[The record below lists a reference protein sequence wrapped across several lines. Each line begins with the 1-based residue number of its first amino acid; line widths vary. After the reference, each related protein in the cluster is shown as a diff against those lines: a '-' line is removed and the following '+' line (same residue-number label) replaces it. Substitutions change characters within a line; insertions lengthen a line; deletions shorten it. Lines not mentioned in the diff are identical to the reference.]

1 MSVGIN
7 EITSTGSY
15 KKANALIAA
24 KYSGSVMEEY
34 IMSAA
39 IKAIRQEEDGGQVSS
54 MIKTMDLFDLMGV
67 SDQKG
72 GALYVRVNEA
82 VSKLSHRQ
90 IYIESPDRK
99 RFELINVFEKI
110 VYDNGQVDMLF
121 TNSAKPYLADLTS
134 NYTLIDSKIMFQFKS
149 AYTMRLYEF
158 IKSKSYFHKGEK
170 KDPNHVFKIEVG
182 INELKFTIGAYNINE
197 EDSHHKKILA
207 TMIKNDTIDYDKAEE
222 LLLSKSKNSYSRWTN
237 FKTRILDKSVDEINT
252 KTDIH
257 IDWESTK
264 SGRGGKVISITF
276 YVKYINDQNTDNGD
290 NKEYKVT
297 YTSDGVEIVDDNEKI
312 DRVTYESDFLT
323 EVRDEVKDIIGTRI
337 SVKDARA
344 VAEASDW
351 NIDKIHNAIG
361 MLKSAS
367 GKIDNV
373 IGWLISAIKKEY
385 TTEGVQ
391 LEKLASKRNS
401 FLNFKQRDNDYEKLQ
416 TELLKIGRLKKKA

>member
-1 MSVGIN
+1 
-7 EITSTGSY
+7 
-15 KKANALIAA
+15 
-24 KYSGSVMEEY
+24 
-34 IMSAA
+34 
-39 IKAIRQEEDGGQVSS
+39 
-54 MIKTMDLFDLMGV
+54 
-67 SDQKG
+67 
-72 GALYVRVNEA
+72 
-82 VSKLSHRQ
+82 
-90 IYIESPDRK
+90 
-99 RFELINVFEKI
+99 
-110 VYDNGQVDMLF
+110 
-121 TNSAKPYLADLTS
+121 
-134 NYTLIDSKIMFQFKS
+134 
-149 AYTMRLYEF
+149 
-158 IKSKSYFHKGEK
+158 
-170 KDPNHVFKIEVG
+170 
-182 INELKFTIGAYNINE
+182 
-197 EDSHHKKILA
+197 
-207 TMIKNDTIDYDKAEE
+207 MIKNDAIDYDKAEE
-222 LLLSKSKNSYSRWTN
+222 LLLSKAKNSYSRWTN

-252 KTDIH
+252 KTDVH

-323 EVRDEVKDIIGTRI
+323 EVRDEIKDIIGTRI

-385 TTEGVQ
+385 TTESVQ
-391 LEKLASKRNS
+391 LEKRASKRKS
-401 FLNFKQRDNDYEKLQ
+401 FSNFKERENDYEKLQ
-416 TELLKIGRLKKKA
+416 AELLKMGILKKKA